1 MSALRVPAR
10 LFGAHRAPAS
20 RASRPR
26 GAISRIPRRALPS
39 EPAAEPTDS
48 PDAAAETD
56 EASGGV
62 CDAVTIFWDLDNL
75 RPPSGLETV
84 WAFRMVEAAFEFA
97 DVAHVRAYARA
108 GTVGED
114 ARTILD
120 AVGVTLVECPAVPEG
135 SDAVL
140 STDVVNFV
148 RGGGRLASDDSRPD
162 ILANEAA
169 RAVRES
175 RTHGVMIATRDEGMA
190 ECVRFARASPGCVVA
205 IVAGEFVSKAAHRP
219 QFTRPMTADGDVGVT
234 PGYWRVLQ
242 NVAGKGPR
250 GPMGKSKLASA
261 ADLTLLWD
269 SRRLFDL
276 PAAASGPD
284 DADGDDEGVRDPE
297 ASIEEEE
304 EEGKGEWRGKE
315 EGEEEGDEL
324 QWAVGG
330 EVQESGAL
338 AVRGGFAAAWT
349 RDGRLERWPP
359 VWSERCGYWQG
370 CSVDLDD

>member
-1 MSALRVPAR
+1 M
-10 LFGAHRAPAS
+10 
-20 RASRPR
+20 
-26 GAISRIPRRALPS
+26 
-39 EPAAEPTDS
+39 
-48 PDAAAETD
+48 
-56 EASGGV
+56 
-62 CDAVTIFWDLDNL
+62 TIFWDLDNL

-190 ECVRFARASPGCVVA
+190 ECVRVARASEGCVVA

-250 GPMGKSKLASA
+250 GRWGRASLRA
-261 ADLTLLWD
+261 
-269 SRRLFDL
+269 RR
-276 PAAASGPD
+276 
-284 DADGDDEGVRDPE
+284 
-297 ASIEEEE
+297 
-304 EEGKGEWRGKE
+304 
-315 EGEEEGDEL
+315 
-324 QWAVGG
+324 
-330 EVQESGAL
+330 
-338 AVRGGFAAAWT
+338 T
-349 RDGRLERWPP
+349 
-359 VWSERCGYWQG
+359 
-370 CSVDLDD
+370 